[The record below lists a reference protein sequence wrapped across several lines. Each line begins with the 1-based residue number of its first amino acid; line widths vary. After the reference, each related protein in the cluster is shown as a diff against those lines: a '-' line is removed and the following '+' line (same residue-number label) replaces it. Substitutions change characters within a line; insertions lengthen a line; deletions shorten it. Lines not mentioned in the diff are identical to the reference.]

1 MRYVLLLL
9 FLLTS
14 SLAFGQTKTV
24 LKNLSNNALTE
35 SFVVPSGASITIN
48 SGASIINQGTATG
61 FASDVPWSV
70 ITGKPTTLAG
80 YGITDALTAT
90 AAALAYQP
98 LNANLTS
105 IANTSTTFG
114 RSLLTQADASAT
126 RSTLGLGTLA
136 TQSGTLSDYLTTAS
150 AASTYLT
157 TASAAST
164 YQLKDDDLTSIA
176 DLTTTTF
183 GRSLLTQAD
192 AAATRS
198 TLGLGTLA
206 TQSGTISDYLTTASA
221 ASTYL
226 TTAAAASTYLT
237 TTSAASTYQQLN
249 TNLTNIA
256 ALPSTTTFGRSLL
269 TQADASATRST
280 LGLGTLAT
288 QSGTISDYLT
298 TASAASTYLTT
309 ASAASTYLTTASA
322 VSTYQL
328 KDEDLTSISLLSTT
342 TFGRSLLTQADAA
355 AARSTIGLGPLATQ
369 AEMQNGLVE
378 DQRLMSPKLV
388 ADAIAALGGS
398 GSSIPLPVSIANGG
412 TAATT
417 ATTARVSLGV
427 EEVVDAVAREV
438 VVSFSEN
445 LEAAWGGA
453 SFDLSTTTQV
463 VRIWFDDGM
472 ASPPDTPSGGRLIG
486 VGWYGDAIQQGN
498 ELAAVLEADA
508 AFTASSPAT
517 NGTVNIANSTAGE
530 CVAPYE
536 APTNAYISGYLV
548 TEGVDAYQR
557 MTALDGRAL
566 TNVNA
571 TTIPAPTAS
580 TLGGVRS
587 TASGSGLYLRSL
599 DTSGNFLLG
608 SLPVSDVR
616 YYTSNTTW
624 TNPFPSNSRRVFV
637 RLVGGGGGG
646 GSGRR
651 GAVDTARFGG
661 SGGAGAAVV
670 EFWTLTTEL
679 GATASVVIGAGGGG
693 GAAVSTDNTNGNSGT
708 TGGNTTFAG
717 VTASGGS
724 LGGAGG
730 ASSSAAGAALP
741 NSCISGVSV
750 AASSAGGA
758 GSSGAGAASNGSLSA
773 LPTGGGG
780 GGGLN
785 TSNTNQAG
793 GAGGPMGAA
802 VIAALAGGTAGTSGG
817 GNGGDGI
824 AGRGS
829 GTGGGGGGSTNAGA
843 GGRGGNGGGF
853 GSGGGGGAAG
863 TNGIGSSGAGG
874 NGRSGYALIIV
885 Y

>member
-48 SGASIINQGTATG
+48 SGASIINEGTATG
-61 FASDVPWSV
+61 FASNVPWSV

-98 LNANLTS
+98 LNTNLTS
-105 IANTSTTFG
+105 IANTS
-114 RSLLTQADASAT
+114 
-126 RSTLGLGTLA
+126 
-136 TQSGTLSDYLTTAS
+136 
-150 AASTYLT
+150 
-157 TASAAST
+157 
-164 YQLKDDDLTSIA
+164 
-176 DLTTTTF
+176 
-183 GRSLLTQAD
+183 
-192 AAATRS
+192 
-198 TLGLGTLA
+198 
-206 TQSGTISDYLTTASA
+206 
-221 ASTYL
+221 
-226 TTAAAASTYLT
+226 
-237 TTSAASTYQQLN
+237 
-249 TNLTNIA
+249 
-256 ALPSTTTFGRSLL
+256 TTFGRSLL

-298 TASAASTYLTT
+298 TASAASTYLTAASAASTYLTTASAASTYQQLNTNLTNIAALPTTTTFGRSLLMQADAPATRSTLGLGTLATQSGTISDYLTT

-322 VSTYQL
+322 ASTYLTTASAASTYLTTASAISTYQPINTN
-328 KDEDLTSISLLSTT
+328 LTSISLLSTT

-355 AARSTIGLGPLATQ
+355 ATRATIGLGPLATQ
-369 AEMQNGLVE
+369 AEMEAGTE
-378 DQRLMSPKLV
+378 TDQRLMSPKLV
-388 ADAIAALGGS
+388 ADAIAVLGGS

-486 VGWYGDAIQQGN
+486 VGWYGDAVLQGN

-557 MTALDGRAL
+557 MAALDGREL

-571 TTIPAPTAS
+571 ATLPAPTAS

-599 DTSGNFLLG
+599 DTNGNFTLG
-608 SLPVSDVR
+608 SLPVSDVK
-616 YYTSNTTW
+616 YYTSNATW
-624 TNPFPSNSRRVFV
+624 TNPYPSSSRRVFV

-651 GAVDTARFGG
+651 SAAGTIRCGG
-661 SGGAGAAVV
+661 GGGAAGGLV

-679 GATASVVIGAGGGG
+679 GATQSVVIGAGGAG
-693 GAAVSTDNTNGNSGT
+693 GAAVSAITTNGNAGT
-708 TGGNTTFAG
+708 VGGSTSFAGTVAIGGNAGAGGNDGNGPGGTSQGGALVVG
-717 VTASGGS
+717 VTAQSNTPGGN
-724 LGGAGG
+724 AG
-730 ASSSAAGAALP
+730 AAGASGSAVP
-741 NSCISGVSV
+741 AISFL
-750 AASSAGGA
+750 A
-758 GSSGAGAASNGSLSA
+758 
-773 LPTGGGG
+773 PTGGGG
-780 GGGLN
+780 GGGLDVD
-785 TSNTNQAG
+785 NTNRLG
-793 GAGGPMGAA
+793 GAGGAIGTAA
-802 VIAALAGGTAGTSGG
+802 AMSVLAGGTGGAVGG
-817 GNGGDGI
+817 GNGGNGN

-829 GTGGGGGGSTNAGA
+829 GTGGGGGGSINTGN
-843 GGRGGNGGGF
+843 GGNGGNGGGF

-863 TNGIGSSGAGG
+863 TNSIGSSGAGG